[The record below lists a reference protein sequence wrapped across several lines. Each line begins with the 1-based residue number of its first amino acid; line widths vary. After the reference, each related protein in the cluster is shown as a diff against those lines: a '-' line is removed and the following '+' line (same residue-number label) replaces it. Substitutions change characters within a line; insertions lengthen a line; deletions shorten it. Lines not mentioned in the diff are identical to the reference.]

1 MSLSSMAG
9 SLKTT
14 LPRAHDPFPG
24 SDASE
29 GWHMIQRRGFRR
41 GRGVASAWEA
51 GQLGLRVWTSG
62 AGRSPRGYSGRP
74 VP

>member
-1 MSLSSMAG
+1 MAG

-51 GQLGLRVWTSG
+51 GMGCSNKSSEEMTV
-62 AGRSPRGYSGRP
+62 SPKLT
-74 VP
+74 